1 MSAVGQ
7 NWYSI
12 ASVDF
17 PENRN
22 PCSTSLMRIKKQQKM
37 IRKVGKDLNWM
48 QNFEQDKANPEI
60 YRLVGTL
67 SSLEDSQPCLPT

>member
-1 MSAVGQ
+1 MSAVRQ
-7 NWYSI
+7 NWYGI

-22 PCSTSLMRIKKQQKM
+22 PCLTSLTRIKKQREMIGKM
-37 IRKVGKDLNWM
+37 GEDLKPTRKIK
-48 QNFEQDKANPEI
+48 QIQQI

-67 SSLEDSQPCLPT
+67 CSLEDSQPCLPT

>member
-1 MSAVGQ
+1 MSVVCQ

-22 PCSTSLMRIKKQQKM
+22 PCSISLMKIKKQQEMTGKM
-37 IRKVGKDLNWM
+37 GKDLKPM
-48 QNFEQDKANPEI
+48 RTFEQDKAN
-60 YRLVGTL
+60 LANL
-67 SSLEDSQPCLPT
+67 

>member
-1 MSAVGQ
+1 MSAVRQ

-22 PCSTSLMRIKKQQKM
+22 PCSTSLMGIKKQQEMIGKM
-37 IRKVGKDLNWM
+37 GKDLKLM
-48 QNFEQDKANPEI
+48 QTFEQDKANPAN
-60 YRLVGTL
+60 L
-67 SSLEDSQPCLPT
+67 